1 MPILAFG
8 TKELTMKLF
17 GTVNSFDNDK
27 GHGSIKQE
35 AGGAD
40 LGFERSAISWDA
52 KETPPTA
59 GQRLS
64 YDVGTRDSKPCALN
78 LQTV

>member
-1 MPILAFG
+1 M
-8 TKELTMKLF
+8 TLF
-17 GTVNSFDNDK
+17 GTVNSFDSDK
-27 GHGSIKQE
+27 GHGSIKPE

-64 YDVGTRDSKPCALN
+64 YDVGTNRDSKPCALN
-78 LQTV
+78 LKTV

>member
-1 MPILAFG
+1 
-8 TKELTMKLF
+8 MKLF
-17 GTVNSFDNDK
+17 GTVNSFDNDQ
-27 GHGSIKQE
+27 GHGSIKPE

-52 KETPPTA
+52 KEIPPTA

-64 YDVGTRDSKPCALN
+64 YDVGTNLDSELCALN
-78 LQTV
+78 LKTI

>member
-1 MPILAFG
+1 VKI
-8 TKELTMKLF
+8 F

-27 GHGSIKQE
+27 GHGSIKPE
-35 AGGAD
+35 AGGVD
-40 LGFERSAISWDA
+40 LGFERSAISWNA
-52 KETPPTA
+52 KETQPTA

-64 YDVGTRDSKPCALN
+64 YDVGKDSHSKPCALN

>member
-1 MPILAFG
+1 
-8 TKELTMKLF
+8 MKFF
-17 GTVNSFDNDK
+17 GTVNSFDSEK
-27 GHGSIKQE
+27 GLGLIKPE

-64 YDVGTRDSKPCALN
+64 YDVGTDSDKKPCALN
-78 LQTV
+78 LATI